1 MNIILFSE
9 FFGKKVILP
18 DYYMIEFFAM
28 YMQLINTGLIQLQ
41 LFSNVLMSFIEKMDH
56 SQVMSKTFWYRK
68 ISFYSENYLEHIWT
82 SIKEVFEKKT
92 NS

>member
-28 YMQLINTGLIQLQ
+28 YMELINTGLIQLQ
-41 LFSNVLMSFIEKMDH
+41 LFSN
-56 SQVMSKTFWYRK
+56 
-68 ISFYSENYLEHIWT
+68 ENFFLFRELFRTYLNIYQGG
-82 SIKEVFEKKT
+82 F
-92 NS
+92 